1 VSPQTLHLLEVV
13 DDDFVAA
20 EGAERGLHRRGDGST
35 GVDVPEYGSIFGVIA
50 NGGGWKIRWKSKS
63 PFSMLQR
70 DRLGPVSEDGPA
82 ERSN

>member
-1 VSPQTLHLLEVV
+1 MV

-50 NGGGWKIRWKSKS
+50 NGGGVR
-63 PFSMLQR
+63 FAGL
-70 DRLGPVSEDGPA
+70 
-82 ERSN
+82 ERECG